1 MSIKHFSTPGCYR
14 IEVEGI
20 LPAEWFDRLGAMRI
34 LTSTEEITS
43 QKTRDAVTTLQG
55 KVSDQ
60 ADLSGILNSLYELHL
75 PLLSVQL
82 IGDKTPSVDGA
93 PDASLEGGIN

>member
-1 MSIKHFSTPGCYR
+1 MSKTHFSTPGCYR

-20 LPAEWFDRLGAMRI
+20 LPPAWFNRLGAMEI
-34 LTSTEEITS
+34 LTSAEEIIS
-43 QKTRDAVTTLQG
+43 QETNNTMTILQG

-75 PLLSVQL
+75 PLLSVQF
-82 IGDKTPSVDGA
+82 IGNEMPQVD
-93 PDASLEGGIN
+93 STI

>member
-1 MSIKHFSTPGCYR
+1 MSKTHFSSPGYYR

-20 LPAEWFDRLGAMRI
+20 LPSTWYNRLGAMQI
-34 LTSTEEITS
+34 SPPSNQLISKKTNNGITIM
-43 QKTRDAVTTLQG
+43 QG

-75 PLLSVQL
+75 PLLSVQF
-82 IGDKTPSVDGA
+82 IGNEMPSIDNN
-93 PDASLEGGIN
+93 S

>member
-1 MSIKHFSTPGCYR
+1 MSNTHFSSSGYYR

-20 LPAEWFDRLGAMRI
+20 LPSSWCNRLGAMQI
-34 LTSTEEITS
+34 LPPSHPLIDEIT
-43 QKTRDAVTTLQG
+43 TMQG

-75 PLLSVQL
+75 PLLSVQFIGNKMPL
-82 IGDKTPSVDGA
+82 IDKN
-93 PDASLEGGIN
+93 I

>member
-1 MSIKHFSTPGCYR
+1 MSKTHFSTPGYYR

-20 LPAEWFDRLGAMRI
+20 LPRAWFNRLGAMEI
-34 LTSTEEITS
+34 LTSPEEIIS
-43 QKTRDAVTTLQG
+43 QETNNTVTILQG

-75 PLLSVQL
+75 PLLSVQF
-82 IGDKTPSVDGA
+82 IGNEMPQADST
-93 PDASLEGGIN
+93 I

>member
-1 MSIKHFSTPGCYR
+1 MSKTHFSTPGYYR

-20 LPAEWFDRLGAMRI
+20 LPRAWFNRLGAMEI
-34 LTSTEEITS
+34 LTSPEEIIS
-43 QKTRDAVTTLQG
+43 QETNNTVTRLQG

-75 PLLSVQL
+75 PLLSVQF
-82 IGDKTPSVDGA
+82 IGDEMPQADST
-93 PDASLEGGIN
+93 I

>member
-1 MSIKHFSTPGCYR
+1 MSKMHFSTPGCYR

-20 LPAEWFDRLGAMRI
+20 LPPAWFNRLGAMEI
-34 LTSTEEITS
+34 LTSPEEIIS
-43 QKTRDAVTTLQG
+43 QETNNTVTRLQG

-75 PLLSVQL
+75 PLLSVQF
-82 IGDKTPSVDGA
+82 IGNEMPQADSA
-93 PDASLEGGIN
+93 I